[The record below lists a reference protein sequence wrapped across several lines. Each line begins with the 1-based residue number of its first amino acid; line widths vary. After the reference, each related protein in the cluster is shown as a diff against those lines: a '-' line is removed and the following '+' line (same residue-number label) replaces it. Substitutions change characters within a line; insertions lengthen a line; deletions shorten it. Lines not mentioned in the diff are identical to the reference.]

1 MGPSHPGEFGGGAM
15 RPHPAGEDGGA
26 MPHTTRY
33 EIVIRGRAG
42 RRALRPLIDDFE
54 IDHSTAGETR
64 LVGEIRDP
72 SHLHG
77 VLAHLTSV
85 GAEVVRVGPDPGR

>member
-1 MGPSHPGEFGGGAM
+1 MTE
-15 RPHPAGEDGGA
+15 
-26 MPHTTRY
+26 TTRY

-42 RRALRPLIDDFE
+42 RRALRPLLDEFE
-54 IDHSTAGETR
+54 IDRSAGGRTR
-64 LVGEIRDP
+64 LVGVIRDP

-85 GAEVVRVGPDPGR
+85 GVEVVRFGPDPHV

>member
-1 MGPSHPGEFGGGAM
+1 MRSHPEARDGGG
-15 RPHPAGEDGGA
+15 
-26 MPHTTRY
+26 MPETTRY

-42 RRALRPLIDDFE
+42 RRALRPLIDDFA
-54 IDHSTAGETR
+54 IDDSADGETR
-64 LVGEIRDP
+64 LVGVIRDP

-85 GAEVVRVGPDPGR
+85 GIEVVRFGPHPGD